1 MLIHN
6 LLFEIMLS
14 FWLHTDGFGL
24 KKQKKKQQQRQ
35 KKPQQRQ
42 TTTPPSLAN

>member
-24 KKQKKKQQQRQ
+24 KKQQQRQ